1 MRTASSVLRETSLT
15 RFQRT
20 DARAKFPGIYTS
32 MPQGILTAKREGKQE
47 TGWESSDAER
57 VADRVESQINL
68 PVARAARNHPLL
80 NLVSRR
86 T

>member
-1 MRTASSVLRETSLT
+1 
-15 RFQRT
+15 
-20 DARAKFPGIYTS
+20 
-32 MPQGILTAKREGKQE
+32 MPQGILTAKREGKQD

-57 VADRVESQINL
+57 VADRVEGQINL